1 METEHRETEHRE
13 TEHRETEHR
22 ETEHR
27 TNANRVVP
35 AQRGRVSMPGD
46 RLVKTRV
53 AAGRTG
59 GAYSL
64 FEVEVG
70 PGGGEGPHV
79 QHRED
84 ECLYVVEGR
93 FAFAVEG
100 AKTEAGPG
108 EHLYVSRGALHA
120 YENVGEGVGTLLAVH
135 TPGGPQERFVAAAG
149 GMATGSDL
157 SPRGGRDRFG
167 LLAAE
172 HGIEICEATEN
183 TKKKHGEELLR

>member
-1 METEHRETEHRE
+1 METEHRG
-13 TEHRETEHR
+13 
-22 ETEHR
+22 TEHR

-35 AQRGRVSMPGD
+35 AQRGPVSMPGD

-53 AAGRTG
+53 TAGRTG

-93 FAFAVEG
+93 FAFAIEG

-120 YENVGEGVGTLLAVH
+120 YENVGEAAGTLLAVH

-149 GMATGSDL
+149 GLATGPDPAS
-157 SPRGGRDRFG
+157 RAGRDGFG

-172 HGIEICEATEN
+172 HGIEICGATEN
-183 TKKKHGEELLR
+183 TERSF